1 MNNTPLKAIKQFCYE
16 CCGENRSEVRGCTS
30 TTCALKPF
38 RLGKNPYIKHK
49 GLSEEQKEL
58 ARQRLAD
65 ARTRKKADEVMTN
78 DTRRDNAD
86 VAREKRPVA
95 D

>member
-38 RLGKNPYIKHK
+38 RLGKNPYINRKS
-49 GLSEEQKEL
+49 LSEEQKEL

-65 ARTRKKADEVMTN
+65 ARNRRKAGEVMTN

-86 VAREKRPVA
+86 VARKTGTDTA
-95 D
+95 

>member
-58 ARQRLAD
+58 ARLRLAD
-65 ARTRKKADEVMTN
+65 ARIRKKADEVMC
-78 DTRRDNAD
+78 
-86 VAREKRPVA
+86 E
-95 D
+95 

>member
-38 RLGKNPYIKHK
+38 RLGKNPYINRKS
-49 GLSEEQKEL
+49 LSEEQKEL

-65 ARTRKKADEVMTN
+65 ARNRRKAGEVMTN
-78 DTRRDNAD
+78 DTRRDNAN
-86 VAREKRPVA
+86 VARKTGTDA
-95 D
+95 A

>member
-1 MNNTPLKAIKQFCYE
+1 MNNTPLKEIKQFCYE

-65 ARTRKKADEVMTN
+65 ARIRKKAGEVS
-78 DTRRDNAD
+78 
-86 VAREKRPVA
+86 E
-95 D
+95 

>member
-30 TTCALKPF
+30 TTCALKAF

-65 ARTRKKADEVMTN
+65 ARNRRKAEEVS
-78 DTRRDNAD
+78 
-86 VAREKRPVA
+86 V
-95 D
+95 

>member
-1 MNNTPLKAIKQFCYE
+1 MSNTPLKAIKQFCYE

-38 RLGKNPYIKHK
+38 RLGKNPYINRKS
-49 GLSEEQKEL
+49 LSEEQKEL

-65 ARTRKKADEVMTN
+65 ARNRRKAEEVS
-78 DTRRDNAD
+78 
-86 VAREKRPVA
+86 E
-95 D
+95 

>member
-30 TTCALKPF
+30 ATCALKPF
-38 RLGKNPYIKHK
+38 RLGKNPYINRK

-65 ARTRKKADEVMTN
+65 ARNRRKAEEVS
-78 DTRRDNAD
+78 
-86 VAREKRPVA
+86 
-95 D
+95 

>member
-38 RLGKNPYIKHK
+38 RLGKNPYINRKS
-49 GLSEEQKEL
+49 LSEEQKEL

-65 ARTRKKADEVMTN
+65 ARNRRKAGEVMTN

-86 VAREKRPVA
+86 VARKTGTVA
-95 D
+95 A

>member
-65 ARTRKKADEVMTN
+65 ARNRRKAEDGSE
-78 DTRRDNAD
+78 
-86 VAREKRPVA
+86 
-95 D
+95 

>member
-38 RLGKNPYIKHK
+38 RLGKNPYINRK

-65 ARTRKKADEVMTN
+65 ARNRRKAGEVIEGHEV
-78 DTRRDNAD
+78 R
-86 VAREKRPVA
+86 
-95 D
+95 